1 MFPSIFQL
9 RKAIED
15 VNSGNLT
22 SSQSVSE
29 MLNKKDP
36 ISVQEVP
43 LLNSKHDTNVDD
55 GSDVEAALAAPTS
68 AAPECK

>member
-1 MFPSIFQL
+1 MFQL

-22 SSQSVSE
+22 SSQSVSDIVS
-29 MLNKKDP
+29 KKDP

-43 LLNSKHDTNVDD
+43 LLNNKHETDNDD
-55 GSDVEAALAAPTS
+55 GSDVEATITS
-68 AAPECK
+68 VKITE